1 LRLGYGGCAMRSPVP
16 SVDDEARRRLKERF
30 GAEADEWFDELPDV
44 LSSLTERW
52 QVEFGSP
59 IPRGSMSVVIRAG
72 GVVEVRR
79 C

>member
-1 LRLGYGGCAMRSPVP
+1 MRSPVP

-59 IPRGSMSVVIRAG
+59 IPRGSMSVVIRCRRIG
-72 GVVEVRR
+72 GGPAVLKVSPDRDG
-79 C
+79 

>member
-1 LRLGYGGCAMRSPVP
+1 MKHVGVSKSGSEPR
-16 SVDDEARRRLKERF
+16 
-30 GAEADEWFDELPDV
+30 ADEWFDELPDV

-72 GVVEVRR
+72 GLVEVRR